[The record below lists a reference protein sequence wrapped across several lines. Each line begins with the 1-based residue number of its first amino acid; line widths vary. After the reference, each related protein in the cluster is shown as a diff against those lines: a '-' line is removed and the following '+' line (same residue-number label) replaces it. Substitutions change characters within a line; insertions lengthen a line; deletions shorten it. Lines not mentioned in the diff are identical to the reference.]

1 MSNYSFKPY
10 NLLPDV
16 VKNLLIINVIVFLG
30 QQLFSMK
37 FGYELSEKFG
47 LHFMLSDS
55 FRPFQFIT
63 YMFLHGSF
71 THLLFNMLALYM
83 FGTSIENYWGSKRF
97 LIYYIICGVGAALV
111 HYAIFFFT
119 SDLDSSM
126 LDFPVIIGASGAV
139 FGLLLAY
146 GMMFPNQVIYVQFII
161 PMKAKYFVA
170 LYGAI
175 ELFSGLNNSP
185 TDNVAHF
192 AHLGGMLF
200 GFVLIRYWKKYP
212 TNTY

>member
-1 MSNYSFKPY
+1 MSNYSFRPY
-10 NLLPDV
+10 NLLPEV
-16 VKNLLIINVIVFLG
+16 VKNLLIINVIVFIG
-30 QQLFSMK
+30 QQLFFAK
-37 FGYELSEKFG
+37 FGFELAEKFG
-47 LHFMLSDS
+47 LHFMLADS

-97 LIYYIICGVGAALV
+97 LIYYIVCGIGAALV
-111 HYAIFFFT
+111 HYAIFYFT
-119 SDLDSSM
+119 FDMDTQLLDM
-126 LDFPVIIGASGAV
+126 PVIIGASGAV

-175 ELFSGLNNSP
+175 ELFSGFNNSP
-185 TDNVAHF
+185 SDNVAHF

-200 GFVLIRYWKKYP
+200 GFILIRYWKNNP
-212 TNTY
+212 PAF